1 MPFEDTHEEEVLR
14 APPLPFT
21 AFLAPNL
28 PAPPPGTQFTAVGM
42 VRIRGRRNKLAR
54 GLDREGEN
62 A

>member
-1 MPFEDTHEEEVLR
+1 MPFEDTKEVEEPRL
-14 APPLPFT
+14 APLPFT

-54 GLDREGEN
+54 GLDREGESQ
-62 A
+62 